1 MPRITTVR
9 SRPKFLWCAVL
20 VVVLA
25 GCQTGRSDPDNNGR
39 AGTASAQAT
48 TGWVAARVDVGEHS
62 LNLNCKGS
70 GSPAIVFESGLGG
83 NLGTW
88 FQTSVAHAFPSVRTC
103 AYDRVNTGTSD
114 RSAARHTGQDSVR
127 DLHTLLDIA
136 AVPAPYLLVGHSFG
150 GLLAAMYAG
159 THPTEVS
166 GLVLIDPSLPTQAE
180 LYDLIP
186 QQERAA
192 AIAGD
197 EQTPEN
203 VNFSDTLEQAKV
215 LVPKIPDIPVLVLA
229 ATSLGDLP
237 PSWPAADIEAA
248 RTNALHDFSTAL
260 PRGELRY
267 VDSGHFIHTEQPKLV
282 ISEIQRILENVR

>member
-114 RSAARHTGQDSVR
+114 RSAAR
-127 DLHTLLDIA
+127 
-136 AVPAPYLLVGHSFG
+136 
-150 GLLAAMYAG
+150 YAG
-159 THPTEVS
+159 THPAEVS

-215 LVPKIPDIPVLVLA
+215 LVPKIPDVPVLVLA